1 MLSLADECWM
11 GTASRRQ
18 GDNGQN
24 VRPIIVTASVVA
36 FSLLGDSFLYVALP
50 LEYRALGLS
59 LVSVGILLSVNR
71 FIRFFSNTAAGYVY
85 GRYKVKPSLVAA
97 IIVGSLVNLSYGFAA
112 GFLTFLAAR
121 AVWGVVWSFLRL
133 GGFLTV
139 ITRSGVERR
148 GRYMGLYQSIT
159 SLGSL
164 CGSLLGG
171 YLLDML
177 GFQSAA
183 ILLGCGSA
191 MGIPVALL
199 LKSDEEAYDEGVDA
213 RASLDLSLLLGDSR
227 LLSVGLGTM
236 INSLLLGSL
245 LVSTLSLYLLESLGE
260 RGLNVLGIPVGIA
273 TLSGVLLTIRLG
285 SRLVVGPIFGEASDR
300 LGRGLTITL
309 LFVGGILGMAT
320 LGLSVSP
327 VTVTLA
333 VVLCFVSASGL
344 GVVLTTEASDIAT
357 SKGSGGRYI
366 MSAFTNWVDLGS
378 ALGPLLAYTLRL
390 GIPFRTIYLGSSV
403 LLLIYTLL
411 RNVMRRGAQKR
422 GGVREIT
429 ELRI

>member
-1 MLSLADECWM
+1 M
-11 GTASRRQ
+11 GETSRRQ
-18 GDNGQN
+18 GDGAQS

-50 LEYRALGLS
+50 LEYKALGLS
-59 LVSVGILLSVNR
+59 LVSVGVLLSVNR

-85 GRYKVKPSLVAA
+85 GRYRVKPPLVAA
-97 IIVGSLVNLSYGFAA
+97 IIVGSLVNLSYGFVA

-139 ITRSGVERR
+139 MTRSEAERR
-148 GRYMGLYQSIT
+148 GRNFGLYQAT
-159 SLGSL
+159 ASLGSI

-171 YLLDML
+171 YLLDTL
-177 GFQSAA
+177 GFRSAA

-191 MGIPVALL
+191 LGIPVALSL
-199 LKSDEEAYDEGVDA
+199 RGDEGVHDVGVDE

-227 LLSVGLGTM
+227 LLRVGLGTM
-236 INSLLLGSL
+236 MNSLLLGSL
-245 LVSTLSLYLLESLGE
+245 LASTLSLHLLESLGE
-260 RGLNVLGIPVGIA
+260 GGLTVLGVPVGIA
-273 TLSGVLLTIRLG
+273 TLSGALLMIRMG
-285 SRLVVGPIFGEASDR
+285 SRFVVGPMFGEASDR
-300 LGRGLTITL
+300 IGRGLTTTL
-309 LFVGGILGMAT
+309 LFVGGVLGMAT

-344 GVVLTTEASDIAT
+344 GAVLTTEASDIAV
-357 SKGSGGRYI
+357 SKGGGGRYV

-378 ALGPLLAYTLRL
+378 ALGPLLAYVLRL
-390 GIPFRTIYLGSSV
+390 GIPFRTMYLGSSV
-403 LLLIYTLL
+403 VLLAYTLFSNFMRL
-411 RNVMRRGAQKR
+411 RQGSHRVFD
-422 GGVREIT
+422 V
-429 ELRI
+429 